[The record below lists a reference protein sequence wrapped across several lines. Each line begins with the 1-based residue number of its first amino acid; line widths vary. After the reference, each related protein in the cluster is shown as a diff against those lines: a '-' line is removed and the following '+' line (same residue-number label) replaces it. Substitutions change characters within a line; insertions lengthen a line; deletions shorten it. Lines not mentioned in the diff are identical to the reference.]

1 MLEFSGD
8 GRDEECAYW
17 LNSDASLKF
26 KEGLKKAI
34 NWAKLNEDNYKE
46 FEKEIVRIRVTP
58 KATYNFYKRYI
69 TEYTDECKVVF
80 KGFSDGSFELKILFK
95 NDNLTDYESILVL
108 DNVESISNFIGLL
121 DGKAVKN
128 EINDIFK

>member
-1 MLEFSGD
+1 MMEFSGD
-8 GRDEECAYW
+8 GRDDDGAYW

-34 NWAKLNEDNYKE
+34 YWAKLNEVNYKE

-69 TEYTDECKVVF
+69 TEFTDECKVVF
-80 KGFSDGSFELKILFK
+80 KGLIDGSFELLILFK
-95 NDNLTDYESILVL
+95 NDNLDYYESTLKFNNI
-108 DNVESISNFIGLL
+108 ESINNFIGLL
-121 DGKAVKN
+121 NGKEVKN

>member
-80 KGFSDGSFELKILFK
+80 KGFSSATFKSYSSLVIIPKSKYFFNSSIFDNAISF
-95 NDNLTDYESILVL
+95 
-108 DNVESISNFIGLL
+108 
-121 DGKAVKN
+121 VKL
-128 EINDIFK
+128 